1 MRFEVQQASSLAA
14 WLWVP
19 LLALIA
25 MPVPFLLPGYP
36 LPERAVPIMWL
47 ILAGAV
53 ALFLR
58 VAEASWPLAAL
69 LAWALARSAYNSF
82 PVRSSQLLLLTT
94 LVAVLY
100 VAARQMPSRVARVA
114 AWALVAGVL
123 YEGVFGFLNIAFKW
137 YPFMTIVLADHVG
150 RPMAFLTHPNYWGSF
165 MALGM
170 PVVWALL
177 GPLAALPIYAMILWS
192 WSAGPAISASA
203 GLLVLVWPDLSARL
217 RAATLGG
224 IGAALVTVMSVH
236 EWRLSGRWEV
246 WASVLPELKR
256 YWVIG
261 QGLGDWRVWA
271 DNLNLK
277 MSQAAGGPVVF
288 ATLQAHNE
296 PLQLWF
302 ELGLVGVVLAG
313 LILWQAGQAARGAWA
328 NCPPGSALAWR
339 WGRMPLERAWLAVL
353 AVGLTNSLGSPTF
366 HLPAQA
372 AFVLFA
378 LARVQAAA
386 ASVPIVPL
394 AVPSNGPHQA
404 RAERRRT
411 AMAPTGRL

>member
-1 MRFEVQQASSLAA
+1 MRFEVPKAGSLAA

-25 MPVPFLLPGYP
+25 MPFPLLGYP

-47 ILAGAV
+47 MLAGAA

-100 VAARQMPSRVARVA
+100 VAARQMPSRVARYA
-114 AWALVAGVL
+114 AWALAVGVL

-137 YPFMTIVLADHVG
+137 YPFMTFVLPDHVG

-203 GLLVLVWPDLSARL
+203 GILVLVWPDLSARL

-256 YWVIG
+256 YWLIG

-313 LILWQAGQAARGAWA
+313 LVLWQAERAARGAWRT
-328 NCPPGSALAWR
+328 CPPGSALAWR

-386 ASVPIVPL
+386 VPAPVPPV
-394 AVPSNGPHQA
+394 AQTPNGRHQA

>member
-1 MRFEVQQASSLAA
+1 
-14 WLWVP
+14 
-19 LLALIA
+19 
-25 MPVPFLLPGYP
+25 
-36 LPERAVPIMWL
+36 
-47 ILAGAV
+47 
-53 ALFLR
+53 
-58 VAEASWPLAAL
+58 
-69 LAWALARSAYNSF
+69 
-82 PVRSSQLLLLTT
+82 
-94 LVAVLY
+94 
-100 VAARQMPSRVARVA
+100 
-114 AWALVAGVL
+114 
-123 YEGVFGFLNIAFKW
+123 
-137 YPFMTIVLADHVG
+137 
-150 RPMAFLTHPNYWGSF
+150 MAFLTHPNYWGSF

>member
-1 MRFEVQQASSLAA
+1 MRFEVPKAGSLAT

>member
-1 MRFEVQQASSLAA
+1 MRFEIQGAGRLAA

-19 LLALIA
+19 LLALLA
-25 MPVPFLLPGYP
+25 APFNLPGYP

-47 ILAGAV
+47 LVVGAL

-69 LAWALARSAYNSF
+69 LTWALARTAYNSF
-82 PVRSSQLLLLTT
+82 PLRGVQLLLLTT

-100 VAARQMPSRVARVA
+100 VSARQMPSKAARLA
-114 AWALVAGVL
+114 AWALAAGVL
-123 YEGVFGFLNIAFKW
+123 YEGAVGAVNILFKW
-137 YPFMTIVLADHVG
+137 YPFMTFVLADHVG
-150 RPMAFLTHPNYWGSF
+150 RPMGFLTHPNYWGSF
-165 MALGM
+165 VALGM

-177 GPLAALPIYAMILWS
+177 GPLAALPLYAMILWS

-203 GLLVLVWPDLSARL
+203 GLLVLLWPDLSARL

-256 YWVIG
+256 YWIIG
-261 QGLGDWRVWA
+261 QGFGDWRVWA
-271 DNLNLK
+271 DNVNVK

-302 ELGLVGVVLAG
+302 ELGLIGLGLGG
-313 LILWQAGQAARGAWA
+313 LIAWQAWRVTQRSWR
-328 NCPPGSALAWR
+328 NCPRGNAFAWQWNR
-339 WGRMPLERAWLAVL
+339 VPLERAWIAVL
-353 AVGLTNSLGSPTF
+353 ATAVVNSLGSPTF

-372 AFVLFA
+372 AFVVFA
-378 LARVQAAA
+378 LARAQAAA
-386 ASVPIVPL
+386 EVPAL
-394 AVPSNGPHQA
+394 APTAPAPNGRTQPQT

-411 AMAPTGRL
+411 AAVPTGRL

>member
-1 MRFEVQQASSLAA
+1 MRFEVPKAGSLAA

-25 MPVPFLLPGYP
+25 MPFPLLGYP

-47 ILAGAV
+47 MLAGAA

-100 VAARQMPSRVARVA
+100 VAARQMPSRVARYA
-114 AWALVAGVL
+114 AWALAVGVL

-137 YPFMTIVLADHVG
+137 YPFMTFVLPDHVG

-203 GLLVLVWPDLSARL
+203 GLLVLVWPDLSAKL

-256 YWVIG
+256 YWLIG

-313 LILWQAGQAARGAWA
+313 LVLWQAERAARGAWRT
-328 NCPPGSALAWR
+328 CPPGSALAWR

-386 ASVPIVPL
+386 VPAPIVPV
-394 AVPSNGPHQA
+394 AAPSNGPHHT